1 MVNQVSENVLSVL
14 DADDTS
20 EITVS
25 TSESLA
31 QLRLILEGTFGEYRC
46 PMILIILAVTVLIT
60 ATILSRLIVLR
71 RKDYG
76 RRRALGA
83 TRGVIIYLILSQLTQ
98 LAVVGVGIGLL
109 ASMGIMRASET
120 PMPDGN
126 FLVALSILAIITV
139 EIAGVIPALMAANLP
154 SWQLTVI
161 PSRNSG
167 SRRETAGVACE
178 STSAV
183 VYQATAVATPARE
196 A

>member
-1 MVNQVSENVLSVL
+1 MVNQVSEDVLSVL

-31 QLRLILEGTFGEYRC
+31 QLRLILEGTFGEYRR

-83 TRGVIIYLILSQLTQ
+83 TRGAIIYLILSQLTQ
-98 LAVVGVGIGLL
+98 LAVVGVAIGLL

-139 EIAGVIPALMAANLP
+139 EIAGVIPALMAANRDSLEELRVP
-154 SWQLTVI
+154 
-161 PSRNSG
+161 
-167 SRRETAGVACE
+167 
-178 STSAV
+178 
-183 VYQATAVATPARE
+183 
-196 A
+196 

>member
-31 QLRLILEGTFGEYRC
+31 QLRLILEGTFGEYRR

-83 TRGVIIYLILSQLTQ
+83 TRGAIIYLILSQLTQ

-167 SRRETAGVACE
+167 SHRETAGVACE